1 MKTESIAE
9 SYLGLKYEIVKA
21 SSHKRVCEDGAVEY
35 VFEDESFIVFDWLN
49 GKHSAHDKAGQMLKI
64 L

>member
-1 MKTESIAE
+1 MKEQSIAE
-9 SYLGLKYEIVKA
+9 SYLGMSYQIVKA
-21 SSHKRVCEDGAVEY
+21 SSERLEFEDGAVEY

-49 GKHSAHDKAGQMLKI
+49 GKHSAHDKTGTMLKI